1 MEVFV
6 ARQPILTVENDV
18 YAYELLYRN
27 SEENRFVP
35 MDGNQATSEVLMNSF
50 ITIGLD
56 RLSENKP
63 CFINFTEDLLL
74 EKVPE
79 YFNAEQLFVEILEHV
94 SFSMDMIK
102 VCRSLKKKGYK
113 IALDDIIDIDQPSL
127 FELLHYVDILKVD
140 IRSVTDENREKIIQL
155 AEEYGLTLLA
165 EKVETHEEHQRCVAE
180 GFSLFQGFYFSK
192 PVIVK
197 GLDIPFF
204 SSTYFQMIK
213 ELSISEDEINLEKVA
228 ELLEQDIGL
237 TYKLLR
243 LINSSQR
250 RTKVP
255 IQSIKQAVM
264 LLGTESLKKWLY
276 VLSIEQTSTIR
287 TTQSQLVIKTSL
299 VRAKMCEQI
308 AVRIRTKEKSD
319 GYFLTG
325 FMSLVDVM
333 VQRPVHEV
341 IESLPLD
348 EGIKQCLHG
357 CDNTYRQVLDLAIGM
372 EKADFDGLEANLN
385 NSHLSFKEVFEI
397 YGQAIAWTEQLYH
410 DHFKEKI
417 EK

>member
-18 YAYELLYRN
+18 YGYELLYRN

-35 MDGNQATSEVLMNSF
+35 MDGSQATSEVLMNSF
-50 ITIGLD
+50 FTIGLD

-79 YFNAEQLFVEILEHV
+79 YFNPDQLFVEILEHV
-94 SFSMDMIK
+94 SFSMDIIK
-102 VCRSLKKKGYK
+102 VCRELKEKGYR
-113 IALDDIIDIDQPSL
+113 IALDDIINIDQPSL
-127 FELLHYVDILKVD
+127 FELLPYVHILKVD
-140 IRSVTDENREKIIQL
+140 IRSVTDENRKKIIQL
-155 AEEYGLTLLA
+155 AEEYDLRLLA
-165 EKVETHEEHQRCVAE
+165 EKVETNEEHQRCVAE

-213 ELSISEDEINLEKVA
+213 ELSLSEDEINIEKMTG
-228 ELLEQDIGL
+228 LLEQDIGL

-255 IQSIKQAVM
+255 IRSIKQAVV
-264 LLGTESLKKWLY
+264 LLGPESLKKWLY

-287 TTQSQLVIKTSL
+287 TPQSQLVIKTSL

-308 AVRIRTKEKSD
+308 AVRIRAKEKSD

-325 FMSLVDVM
+325 FLSLVDVM
-333 VQRPVHEV
+333 VQRPVNEV

-348 EGIKQCLHG
+348 EGIKQCMQG
-357 CDNTYRQVLDLAIGM
+357 CKNAYRKVLDLAIRM
-372 EKADFDGLEANLN
+372 EKADFEGLESILKND
-385 NSHLSFKEVFEI
+385 HLSFTEVFEI
-397 YGQAIAWTEQLYH
+397 YGQAIAWTEKLYQ
-410 DHFKEKI
+410 DHFKVKV
-417 EK
+417 KG